1 MSASSWSIRVATEQD
16 IDGVLALWVAAGS
29 PSSATDTRDGLA
41 SLLGADDE
49 ALLVAEADDHV
60 VGSLIAGWDGWRAS
74 FYRLAV
80 HPAWR
85 RQGLATALLGE
96 AERRLR
102 ARGATRLTAIVAD
115 DGPDAMGFW
124 TATGYEQQQSRARFV
139 RNVAPRPQVPVRDSG
154 PVQ

>member
-1 MSASSWSIRVATEQD
+1 MIAWSWRIRAATEQD

-29 PSSATDTRDGLA
+29 PPSATDTHDGLA
-41 SLLGADDE
+41 SLLGADGE

-60 VGSLIAGWDGWRAS
+60 VGSLIAAWDGWRAS

-102 ARGATRLTAIVAD
+102 ARGATRLTAIVAHD
-115 DGPDAMGFW
+115 DPVAVGFW
-124 TATGYEQQQSRARFV
+124 EAAGYVRQPKQARLVRSGTATSVESQE
-139 RNVAPRPQVPVRDSG
+139 
-154 PVQ
+154 